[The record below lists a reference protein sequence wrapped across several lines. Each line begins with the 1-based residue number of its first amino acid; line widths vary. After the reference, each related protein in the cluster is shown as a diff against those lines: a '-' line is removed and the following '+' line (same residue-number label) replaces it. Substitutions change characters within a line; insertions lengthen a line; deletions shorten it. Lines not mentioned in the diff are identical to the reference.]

1 MIDKQANIQ
10 DYIQVIIRRRGVILT
25 FFTVL
30 FITVL
35 IGTLKQK
42 PIYEAKAVIQIEKNS
57 PRVTSIQEVAPM
69 GVADDYRAY
78 KDYYETQYKLLQS
91 PTLMNRVADSLGLN
105 KATPRKGRRVDQAKR
120 LLKQIRIM
128 PIKNS
133 QLVEIIAGDTDSKM
147 SASIANTVAE
157 EYIKYNLQRNV
168 NTAGAA
174 ADWLSKEI
182 DDQRQKLTLAELA
195 LQKYREANN
204 ISVLPQVKMGG
215 EQAAEQVKSEYAKSQ
230 AVLAGYAER
239 YTEEHPKMVE
249 LRGQIN
255 SLRNK
260 IQGMEDVD
268 SGNKTMEYR
277 ALEREADN
285 SRRMYEILL
294 SRLREIDVTSTM
306 NVNNISIVDR
316 AEAPDRP
323 AKPSLVLNMVLSVMV
338 GLVMGIGLGFFIDY
352 LDMTIKSPQDI
363 RGLMEARFLG
373 GVPVIEE
380 DAKIEDTET
389 GNAGIKNLE
398 TDRDKVVH
406 LRPTSPVAEAYR
418 HIRTEILSLL
428 PRDAA
433 PKAIVITSAE
443 PQAGK
448 TITSANISIALA
460 QNGHRVLFIDAD
472 LRKPQLHKVFDLD
485 RQDGLG
491 DYLMGKTGL
500 EAIIKDAGIENLKVI
515 TAGKNVTNPAEVI
528 GSGRMMSLIAEAKSL
543 FDFVIFDSSPVISVT
558 DAVILSDMADAAI
571 QVVRSGR
578 ILAPAA
584 IKVKEKLANTK
595 AKFLGV
601 VLNDLRA
608 EHSDYGYYHYYKY
621 YRYYGE
627 EGQRRNPEKK
637 KETFTNR
644 IALMVKEKFNNRMKV
659 GR

>member
-10 DYIQVIIRRRGVILT
+10 DYIQVIIRRRGAILT

-35 IGTLKQK
+35 IGTLKQR

-91 PTLMNRVADSLGLN
+91 PTLMRRAADALGLN
-105 KATPRKGRRVDQAKR
+105 KDILRNKGKRADPAKR
-120 LLKQIRIM
+120 LLKAVRIM
-128 PIKNS
+128 PMKNS
-133 QLVEIIAGDTDSKM
+133 QLVEIIAGDTDPKM
-147 SASIANTVAE
+147 ASRIANTVAE

-168 NTAGAA
+168 NTAAAA
-174 ADWLSKEI
+174 ADWLTKEI
-182 DDQRQKLTLAELA
+182 DDQRQKLTIAELA

-204 ISVLPQVKMGG
+204 INVLPQVRMGG

-239 YTEEHPKMVE
+239 YTEEHPKMAE
-249 LRGQIN
+249 LRSQIN

-277 ALEREADN
+277 TLEREADN

-316 AEAPDRP
+316 AEPPEKP
-323 AKPSLVLNMVLSVMV
+323 AKPSLILNMILAVMV

-352 LDMTIKSPQDI
+352 LDMTIKSPTDI
-363 RGLMEARFLG
+363 RDIMESRFLG
-373 GVPVIEE
+373 GVPGIEE
-380 DAKIEDTET
+380 DTKIE
-389 GNAGIKNLE
+389 NAEIKNVE
-398 TDRDKVVH
+398 IDRDRITH

-433 PKAIVITSAE
+433 PKVIVITSAE

-448 TITSANISIALA
+448 TITSANVSISLA
-460 QNGHRVLFIDAD
+460 QNGHKVLFIDAD
-472 LRKPQLHKVFDLD
+472 LRKPQLHKVFNLD

-491 DYLMGKTGL
+491 DYLMRKTDL
-500 EAIIKDAGIENLKVI
+500 EAIVKDAGIENLKVI
-515 TAGKNVTNPAEVI
+515 TSGKNVTNPAEVI
-528 GSGRMMSLIAEAKSL
+528 GSKRMMDLIAEAKSM

-584 IKVKEKLANTK
+584 IKVKEKLMNTK

-601 VLNDLRA
+601 VLNDLKA

-621 YRYYGE
+621 NHYYGE
-627 EGQRRNPEKK
+627 EDQGRNPEKK
-637 KETFTNR
+637 KQTFKNR
-644 IALMVKEKFNNRMKV
+644 IASIVKYRFKDKMVKV
-659 GR
+659 